1 LNKPTD
7 VRTAVVNL
15 LSAKSPL
22 VKGLEKLP
30 SPVPGLFT
38 QAKLYHQENPVKV
51 EVPKTLIPVVAPPK
65 ELGVIH
71 SFPTCPS
78 SRPIWTSGRYPA
90 VVQTTIQ
97 LRNGIQ
103 AAPNRKQVVPSVSDR
118 IVPEMMAKDEI
129 RARLSKEKGIQARIP
144 IRDTP
149 LANLAVASRVSDMFF
164 LNEPVRNVSPAEG
177 ASTLRDISRGILA
190 DALSTV
196 QKDAVKRTKLEEQR
210 TKDIALYTL
219 TADYKQEKA
228 NVNKLVASERMRFV
242 QRMAQKTDTEREII
256 QDLLK
261 IGLAPYIIS
270 RTDRQEL
277 ARESERLREE
287 VFRDESVVEELDAE
301 VGVGK
306 PRDAFEQ
313 GEEPLAGTDNGDY
326 GDYVGMPGN
335 DGRDHEQPQIT
346 DDQERSV

>member
-1 LNKPTD
+1 
-7 VRTAVVNL
+7 
-15 LSAKSPL
+15 
-22 VKGLEKLP
+22 
-30 SPVPGLFT
+30 
-38 QAKLYHQENPVKV
+38 
-51 EVPKTLIPVVAPPK
+51 
-65 ELGVIH
+65 
-71 SFPTCPS
+71 
-78 SRPIWTSGRYPA
+78 
-90 VVQTTIQ
+90 
-97 LRNGIQ
+97 
-103 AAPNRKQVVPSVSDR
+103 
-118 IVPEMMAKDEI
+118 
-129 RARLSKEKGIQARIP
+129 
-144 IRDTP
+144 
-149 LANLAVASRVSDMFF
+149 MFF

-287 VFRDESVVEELDAE
+287 VFRDESVLEELDAE
-301 VGVGK
+301 VGVGQ

-313 GEEPLAGTDNGDY
+313 GEEPPAGTDNGDY